1 MILLVFL
8 VARLLLLSL
17 FLADF
22 VLVRLEHLQHA
33 RDCRPIMPLSG
44 TSADSDRLGDISSTV
59 DASNEHAA
67 IAPNACTTLC
77 EISLS
82 LLYLYSYYT
91 SGIVTRASRAPVVG
105 QRASIF
111 RPFLNDPVVLL
122 ITC

>member
-1 MILLVFL
+1 MILLAILLVFL
-8 VARLLLLSL
+8 VAQLLLLSL

-59 DASNEHAA
+59 DAPNEHAA

-77 EISLS
+77 EISPLS
-82 LLYLYSYYT
+82 T
-91 SGIVTRASRAPVVG
+91 VT
-105 QRASIF
+105 I
-111 RPFLNDPVVLL
+111 RPESLHVQAERP
-122 ITC
+122 

>member
-8 VARLLLLSL
+8 IARLLLLSL

-59 DASNEHAA
+59 DAPNEHAA

-82 LLYLYSYYT
+82 LQLLYVRNRYT
-91 SGIVTRASRAPVVG
+91 CKQSARSRTACVHFP
-105 QRASIF
+105 SIF
-111 RPFLNDPVVLL
+111 K
-122 ITC
+122 

>member
-1 MILLVFL
+1 MILLAILLVFL
-8 VARLLLLSL
+8 VAQLLLLSL

-59 DASNEHAA
+59 DAPNEQAA

-82 LLYLYSYYT
+82 LFSIST
-91 SGIVTRASRAPVVG
+91 VT
-105 QRASIF
+105 I
-111 RPFLNDPVVLL
+111 RPESLHVQAERP
-122 ITC
+122 